1 MFIVGNGFKPVLA
14 KEVDEQMC
22 ELNRIRIR
30 IVKEIFAQIQ
40 ECRLLMALALL
51 VSQQGVVHQA
61 RAIAVT
67 AVVGVNIHM
76 AQKRRQVLVERVL
89 RNGIR
94 QVGVI

>member
-14 KEVDEQMC
+14 KEVDEQMR
-22 ELNRIRIR
+22 ELNRIRIL

-40 ECRLLMALALL
+40 ECRLLVALALP

-76 AQKRRQVLVERVL
+76 AQKRPQVLVERVL